1 MHRKK
6 GVKEK
11 GQSKKRKNTLQKA
24 QNKKARKSKNAFTCP
39 KFKLL
44 LDFV

>member
-11 GQSKKRKNTLQKA
+11 GQSKKRKIKKHAKA
-24 QNKKARKSKNAFTCP
+24 QNTFTCP

>member
-11 GQSKKRKNTLQKA
+11 GQSKKRKIKSTQK
-24 QNKKARKSKNAFTCP
+24 QNAFVCP